1 MEVGECVCGW
11 GGGWVCVGV
20 CGCVCVCMCVCVCV
34 CVCVC
39 PGVVLRRVF
48 AAVRCGRAD
57 FDYYGYK
64 IHDPLVCHA
73 FLSFKNTYFRELAKA
88 NHDGKREKKGGQ
100 EKERKNNHH

>member
-1 MEVGECVCGW
+1 MGVCG
-11 GGGWVCVGV
+11 GVWVCVGV
-20 CGCVCVCMCVCVCV
+20 GGCVCVCVPGRGVAPCV
-34 CVCVC
+34 
-39 PGVVLRRVF
+39 

-73 FLSFKNTYFRELAKA
+73 FLSFKNTYFREFAKA